1 MCILRPLIQG
11 ILLLSLYHTCDSE
24 QTYFIKATEES
35 SCAAQPCLTLSKFA
49 NTTTKDVEAGIV
61 LQFGAGNHTLH
72 SRRTFSNIEKCSMFS
87 RDNNY
92 SLIACSKAA
101 AGFTFKNV
109 SIVTL
114 TNLTFIGCGN
124 DSRYNPV
131 LHIFRVSDANISTC
145 AFLDSK
151 GRVIEATHA
160 NIATKN
166 CTFQNSSAGVIIAEY
181 KTIMLDIGSIY
192 TLNTFSTKRSA
203 LVFINRS
210 TANFT
215 NSRFYENLVKTHII
229 HVKKCTLTLKQC
241 VLIHNNGDSEE
252 FSLLISHSSTIAIN
266 DSNLTHN
273 FAANLM
279 SLLHMTTTNLSIDN
293 SIFSHNIGQWKST
306 VLFANEDSIVE
317 SHNTLTIINNTCKYN
332 CTSAHLDIRFSR
344 ATFGIVY
351 FSDNSGS
358 LHTGSMLFLHS
369 KVIFSKP
376 LNFQQ
381 ARSMHSDKHLVYAYR
396 GAITCLASI
405 IRFQGTTN
413 FYNQHRSTS
422 IAQRIVYARESRIYA
437 NDDTLFSNSA
447 GGALYLDQS
456 DFICKK
462 NCTFIG
468 NTASKGGGIH
478 AINSIITMGSDWN
491 KFKQNKKMRSLL
503 SFDSNSAD
511 EGGAIYLEGNSKL
524 RTPREVSSTYK
535 LEFDNNTAK
544 LGGAIFVNDY
554 TSTCANSTCFI
565 QAPSLYSR
573 NGWIK
578 INSTNGNTTIHG
590 GLLDRCT
597 AKRKYTKYDTKMIG
611 INYFARV
618 SRDANI
624 KSKITSAPVR
634 ICHCHNKIADC
645 NKYAVS
651 HRIVKVKRGE
661 AFNVTVVAV
670 DQVNRIIDASVFIK
684 ARESDTSNYIYRL
697 GIEQRVQKVHNG
709 CNNLTL
715 NVFSPNDSIELILYA
730 TGPCQDIGISK
741 YIVPIRFEKCTC
753 PIGFQPLATKD
764 DCLCGCDQQIKA
776 LVKTCNP
783 LSQSLLRQG
792 DFWLNSITDVDRIH
806 YLIYLYC
813 PFDYCVPSIHSTYIN
828 LNTPN
833 GADAQCASN
842 RTGLL
847 CSSCKPGLSLSL
859 GSSRCLQC
867 PKDWQKLFIV
877 ITMGAIASGIAL
889 VVIILVLNL
898 TTAVGTLNGL
908 IFYAN
913 IFASNNI
920 TYNHMSKP
928 NAFSVFVAWLNLE
941 LGLDTCF
948 YNGLDSYSK
957 AWLQFIFPAYLIVLL
972 IMVILISKYSSR
984 FAKLIGKRNPIATLT
999 TVILLSY
1006 MKLLRNTKDIFS
1018 VAVLRYP
1025 DGLQKRWLPD
1035 ANIKYLHD
1043 KHIPLFLVA
1052 AIIVFIGL
1060 IYTVLLLTW
1069 QWLLQAPHHK
1079 CFRWIRNTRLNL
1091 FMEAN
1096 LAAYNSKHRYW
1107 SGLLLL
1113 IRVALYFE
1121 IALDTTNRRSNNLL
1135 ATGIICTC
1143 LLFIKALSGIRVYK
1157 NKLIDCFN
1165 SFCYV
1170 NLLILSII
1178 YHSNRNERMIAAKVS
1193 VSIAFLQL
1201 LCVLI
1206 YHTIVTLLEIPCLCK
1221 LKLSFAKR
1229 LNKHSKLGKI
1239 LPFNFQETNIKM
1251 HAMTTHT
1258 TPTST
1263 EIGLQDSIDTSA
1275 AEITEQKVEQS
1286 LTTGWEETDS
1296 LREPLLQEL
1305 QA

>member
-1 MCILRPLIQG
+1 MCILRSLIQS
-11 ILLLSLYHTCDSE
+11 ILLLSLHYTCDSE
-24 QTYFIKATEES
+24 QTYFIKATEYS
-35 SCAAQPCLTLSKFA
+35 PCAAQPCLTLSKFT
-49 NTTTKDVEAGIV
+49 NTTTKSGIV
-61 LQFGAGNHTLH
+61 LQFGAGNHTLY
-72 SRRTFSNIEKCSMFS
+72 SRHIFSNIEKCSIFS
-87 RDNNY
+87 KDNS
-92 SLIACSKAA
+92 SLIVCSEVA

-114 TNLTFIGCGN
+114 TNLTFIRCGN
-124 DSRYNPV
+124 ASRYNPV
-131 LHIFRVSDANISTC
+131 LHIFRVNDANISTC
-145 AFLDSK
+145 VFLHSK
-151 GRVIEATHA
+151 GRVIEAAYA
-160 NIATKN
+160 NITTKY
-166 CTFQNSSAGVIIAEY
+166 CSFESCSAGVIILQHN
-181 KTIMLDIGSIY
+181 TTMLDIGGIY
-192 TLNTFSTKRSA
+192 TLNTFSPKRSA
-203 LVFINRS
+203 LVFIIES
-210 TANFT
+210 IANFI
-215 NSRFYENLVKTHII
+215 NSRFYKNRYNAYVRLHTIIYYVKGG
-229 HVKKCTLTLKQC
+229 TLTLRQC
-241 VLIHNNGDSEE
+241 ELAHNNAE
-252 FSLLISHSSTIAIN
+252 LLISHDSTIVIY

-273 FAANLM
+273 FAGRRT
-279 SLLHMTTTNLSIDN
+279 SLLSIFTTNLSIN
-293 SIFSHNIGQWKST
+293 NGIFAHNIYMRQLQGAIIFIDADST
-306 VLFANEDSIVE
+306 VKSN
-317 SHNTLTIINNTCKYN
+317 NTLTIINNTCISYCHN
-332 CTSAHLDIRFSR
+332 SYALDIRSSR
-344 ATFGIVY
+344 VTFERVNI
-351 FSDNSGS
+351 SDN
-358 LHTGSMLFLHS
+358 TGSMAFLRS
-369 KVIFSKP
+369 KVEFTELKFQHARIIHPYIP
-376 LNFQQ
+376 LH
-381 ARSMHSDKHLVYAYR
+381 RD
-396 GAITCLASI
+396 AITSVASI
-405 IRFQGTTN
+405 IIFQGTTS
-413 FYNQHRSTS
+413 FCNQHRSTS
-422 IAQRIVYARESRIYA
+422 VAQRAVYARESRIYA
-437 NDDTLFSNSA
+437 NGDTLFSNNT

-468 NTASKGGGIH
+468 NTASKGGGIY

-524 RTPREVSSTYK
+524 RTPREVSSTYE
-535 LEFDNNTAK
+535 LEFHNNTAK
-544 LGGAIFVNDY
+544 RGGAIFVNDY
-554 TSTCANSTCFI
+554 TSICANSTCFI
-565 QAPSLYSR
+565 QAQSYK

-578 INSTNGNTTIHG
+578 INSTNGNTTIYG
-590 GLLDRCT
+590 GLLDRCI
-597 AKRKYTKYDTKMIG
+597 AKRKYIRYNTMIG

-618 SRDANI
+618 SNDTNI
-624 KSKITSAPVR
+624 KSMITSDPVR
-634 ICHCHNKIADC
+634 VCYCHNRSIDC
-645 NKYAVS
+645 NNYT
-651 HRIVKVKRGE
+651 HPIVNVKRGGT
-661 AFNVTVVAV
+661 FNVTVVAV
-670 DQVNRIIDASVFIK
+670 DQVNHITDASVFIK
-684 ARESDTSNYIYRL
+684 STSNYTYRL
-697 GIEQRVQKVHNG
+697 GIEQRVQKVYNG
-709 CNNLTL
+709 CSNLTL

-741 YIVPIRFEKCTC
+741 FKLPITFKKCTC

-764 DCLCGCDQQIKA
+764 DCSCGCDQQIKA
-776 LVKTCNP
+776 LVKTCNQ
-783 LSQSLLRQG
+783 SSESLLRQG
-792 DFWLNSITDVDRIH
+792 DFWLNSITGIDTIH
-806 YLIYLYC
+806 YLIYPHC
-813 PFDYCVPSIHSTYIN
+813 PFDYCVPSIYSTYVN

-833 GADAQCASN
+833 GADAQCALN

-867 PKDWQKLFIV
+867 PKDWQKLFIA
-877 ITMGAIASGIAL
+877 ITMGAVASGIAL
-889 VVIILVLNL
+889 VVITLVLNL

-908 IFYAN
+908 IFYIN
-913 IFASNNI
+913 IVASNNI

-928 NAFSVFVAWLNLE
+928 NVFSVFIAWLNLE

-957 AWLQFIFPAYLIVLL
+957 AWLQFVFPAYLIILL
-972 IMVILISKYSSR
+972 IIVILMSKYSSR

-1025 DGLQKRWLPD
+1025 DGLQRRWLPD

-1060 IYTVLLLTW
+1060 FYTALLLTW
-1069 QWLLQAPHHK
+1069 QWLLQVPHYK
-1079 CFRWIRNTRLNL
+1079 WLGWIRNTRLNL

-1143 LLFIKALSGIRVYK
+1143 LLFIKTLSGIRVYK

-1178 YHSNRNERMIAAKVS
+1178 YHSNRNERMIAAKIS

-1206 YHTIVTLLEIPCLCK
+1206 YHTIITLLEIPRLGK
-1221 LKLSFAKR
+1221 LKLSFAKL

-1239 LPFNFQETNIKM
+1239 LPFDFQETNIKM
-1251 HAMTTHT
+1251 HAMMTRT

-1263 EIGLQDSIDTSA
+1263 EIGLQGSIDASA
-1275 AEITEQKVEQS
+1275 AEITEQKGEQS

-1305 QA
+1305 KV